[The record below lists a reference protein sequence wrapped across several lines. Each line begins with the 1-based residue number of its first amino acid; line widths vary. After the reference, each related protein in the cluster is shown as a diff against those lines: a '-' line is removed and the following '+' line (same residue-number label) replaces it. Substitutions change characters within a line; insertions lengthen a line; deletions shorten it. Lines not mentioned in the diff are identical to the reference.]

1 MIFGAYYLFYARL
14 AALQA
19 AGNMGNASLPVK
31 SLPLEGAAQL
41 LLHWGVIRAAARYTL
56 IHAKIV

>member
-41 LLHWGVIRAAARYTL
+41 LLHWGVIRAAARSL
-56 IHAKIV
+56 

>member
-1 MIFGAYYLFYARL
+1 MIFVAYYLFYARL

-31 SLPLEGAAQL
+31 SLPVEGAAQL
-41 LLHWGVIRAAARYTL
+41 LLHWGIIRAGAYYTSLHAL
-56 IHAKIV
+56 IV

>member
-1 MIFGAYYLFYARL
+1 MIFVAYYLFYAQR

-31 SLPLEGAAQL
+31 SLPVESTAQL
-41 LLHWGVIRAAARYTL
+41 LLHWGLIRAAARYTV
-56 IHAKIV
+56 IHAVIV

>member
-1 MIFGAYYLFYARL
+1 MIFVAYYLFYARL

-19 AGNMGNASLPVK
+19 AGNMGNASPPVK
-31 SLPLEGAAQL
+31 SLPMEGVAQL

-56 IHAKIV
+56 VHV